1 MVQQLLTPRLHLALG
16 GNADVNAN
24 WEKID
29 AALGALA
36 VATIIPGD
44 LQVQGDLDVT
54 GNAHIAGAL
63 DAASGSFASL
73 VTQTLQVQSTATIAD
88 LVVTD
93 TTPTFAADS
102 ILGSYLAPNAAVRGV
117 WIGNPGS
124 PVTLVMGNPGATSA
138 PLAFVATDATEDPAR
153 WDLIFGQV
161 TMQIGLN
168 TDPTAGQ
175 SSSVTFNIQLTHG
188 TPPGDTLVQ
197 SRSLS
202 YTMTRAGFVTIPL
215 TITRIAHPPA
225 PTDPRWNLTAFVSS
239 YVSNASVPSVQSQ
252 FGQLHILQLR

>member
-1 MVQQLLTPRLHLALG
+1 MVQQLLTPKLHLALG
-16 GNADVNAN
+16 TDAAENAN

-36 VATIIPGD
+36 VATIIPGN

-102 ILGSYLAPNAAVRGV
+102 IPGASLAPNAAVRGV

-124 PVTLVMGNPGATSA
+124 PVTLTMGTPGPTTG
-138 PLAFVATDATEDPAR
+138 PLAMVATDATEDPAR

-188 TPPGDTLVQ
+188 TPPGDVLVQ

-202 YTMTRAGFVTIPL
+202 YTMTKAGFTNIPL
-215 TITRIAHPPA
+215 TLTRIAHPPA
-225 PTDPRWNLTAFVSS
+225 PTDPRWNLTAFVSNYTS
-239 YVSNASVPSVQSQ
+239 AASIPSVGSL
-252 FGQLHILQLR
+252 FGQLHVMQFR